1 MIYKEKR
8 FTGERALFSLS
19 DCEIADCIFDDGE
32 SPLKHSKRIKLSDSS
47 FQWKYPLWYSEDITL
62 ENCTLHDTARAGIWY
77 THGIT
82 INDTLIAAPKTFR
95 RSTGI
100 RLNNCDLTNAAET
113 FWNCSDIELENV
125 VASGDYFMMNSS
137 DIKASHFRLSGNY
150 AFDGVKN
157 VEITD
162 SKLITKDAFWNTENV
177 TVKNSYICGEYI
189 GWNSK
194 GLTFID
200 CTIESLQGLCY
211 IDGLVMKN
219 CRLLNTEL
227 AFEYSSADAEITTDI
242 VSVKNPYS
250 GTIRAKSI
258 GELILDPERIDP
270 DATTIIT
277 EE

>member
-1 MIYKEKR
+1 
-8 FTGERALFSLS
+8 
-19 DCEIADCIFDDGE
+19 
-32 SPLKHSKRIKLSDSS
+32 
-47 FQWKYPLWYSEDITL
+47 
-62 ENCTLHDTARAGIWY
+62 
-77 THGIT
+77 
-82 INDTLIAAPKTFR
+82 
-95 RSTGI
+95 
-100 RLNNCDLTNAAET
+100 
-113 FWNCSDIELENV
+113 
-125 VASGDYFMMNSS
+125 MMNSS

-157 VEITD
+157 AEITE

-194 GLTFID
+194 GLTFTD

-219 CRLLNTEL
+219 CRLLNTDL